1 MAVLADT
8 ATVEP
13 RDRVAYWAR
22 VQETLFCPLDLEV
35 GDPGAPF
42 RGRAHGWELGPVQV
56 RRVEAGAGSVHRTE
70 QTISGADPER
80 LELTMMVRGTQ
91 ERVQEGRRA
100 VLAAGDLTSVD
111 TSVPYSVASPA
122 AFEMLVFSVPKRLL
136 ARDADRLCRATAT
149 PIRADAG
156 IAAIIGPFLRHVGDG
171 LLDGRVR
178 EQDTSLGDGIVDLV
192 RGLYAGRE
200 RPAVA
205 SPRSL
210 LFEEVLRSVEERLHD
225 PALSP
230 ASVAGAHFVSVRH
243 LHRLFE
249 DEGVTFSEW
258 VRDRRLERCRRD
270 LADPVL
276 ACETV
281 LSVAVSWGFRNPSHF
296 SRLFRAAYGCSPS
309 AVRPG
314 R

>member
-1 MAVLADT
+1 MAVLVDT

-13 RDRVAYWAR
+13 RDRIAYWAGA
-22 VQETLFCPLDLEV
+22 QEALFCRLDLEV
-35 GDPGAPF
+35 GRADAPF
-42 RGRAHGWELGPVQV
+42 RARAHGWDLGPVQV
-56 RRVEAGAGSVHRTE
+56 RRVEAGAGTVHRTAR
-70 QTISGADPER
+70 TISGADPER

-91 ERVQEGRRA
+91 ERVQDGRRA
-100 VLAAGDLTSVD
+100 LLAAGDLTSVD
-111 TSVPYSVASPA
+111 SSVPYSVASPA
-122 AFEMLVFSVPKRLL
+122 PFEMLVFSVPKRLL

-156 IAAIIGPFLRHVGDG
+156 IAAIVGPFLRHVGDG
-171 LLDGRVR
+171 LLDGRVG

-200 RPAVA
+200 HPPVA

-210 LFEEVLRSVEERLHD
+210 LFDEVRHAVQERLHD
-225 PALSP
+225 PGLSP
-230 ASVAGAHFVSVRH
+230 ASVAGAHFISVRH
-243 LHRLFE
+243 LHRLFA

-270 LADPVL
+270 LADPAL
-276 ACETV
+276 AGETV
-281 LSVAVSWGFRNPSHF
+281 LAIAVSWGFRNPSHF
-296 SRLFRAAYGCSPS
+296 SRLFRAAYGCSPT
-309 AVRPG
+309 AARPP